1 MKRLFKSGIKRL
13 LRRVGLELVNTDQR
27 DAHAIADLSEADRAI
42 VRRVS
47 PFTLTSFERRA
58 SLLQAVDHIVRH
70 RVTGAV
76 VECGV
81 WRGGSMMAVA
91 LALRERGDTRDL
103 WLYDTFEGMTAPT
116 DADVNVDGTSARSLL
131 NSTEKGK
138 GVWCEAGLEDVRA
151 NLASTGY
158 PPERVHYVQGK
169 VEDTIPANLP
179 DSVAL
184 LRLDTDWYESTLHEL
199 RYVYPL
205 LVSGGVLVIDDYGH
219 WQGARK
225 AVDEYFGGSS
235 AQFYLH
241 RVDNTARLLVKP

>member
-1 MKRLFKSGIKRL
+1 
-13 LRRVGLELVNTDQR
+13 
-27 DAHAIADLSEADRAI
+27 
-42 VRRVS
+42 
-47 PFTLTSFERRA
+47 
-58 SLLQAVDHIVRH
+58 
-70 RVTGAV
+70 
-76 VECGV
+76 
-81 WRGGSMMAVA
+81 
-91 LALRERGDTRDL
+91 
-103 WLYDTFEGMTAPT
+103 
-116 DADVNVDGTSARSLL
+116 
-131 NSTEKGK
+131 
-138 GVWCEAGLEDVRA
+138 LEDVRA

-179 DSVAL
+179 DSIAL

-235 AQFYLH
+235 AQVYLH